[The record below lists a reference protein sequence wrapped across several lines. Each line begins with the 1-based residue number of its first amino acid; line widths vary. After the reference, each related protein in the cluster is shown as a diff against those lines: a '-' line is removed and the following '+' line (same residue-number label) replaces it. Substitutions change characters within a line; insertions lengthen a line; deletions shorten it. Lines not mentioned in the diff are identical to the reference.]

1 MDIVDAKSV
10 NLSNFEVLS
19 FLKEEKNDLTKNQK
33 KKKNKDKLLT
43 LIVETINYL
52 EPTPAGKQEEGTLQ
66 ECIEE
71 LQRLCQEENFLL
83 TKDEFLQLVNLRPK
97 TAVEIQLL
105 IENSEERLT
114 EAQVDRLLDT
124 ISEKLPGD
132 EEEEEEEGEGE
143 VEATVNENEQ
153 VEEESQPA
161 EQDNWERKVSTENIL
176 FQGWGSWPGL
186 SERSGS
192 VFKAGVVLNTSKN
205 PDPPPP
211 F

>member
-1 MDIVDAKSV
+1 MREGSLISEPYILRTISPSASQRLEMDIVDAKSV
-10 NLSNFEVLS
+10 KLSNFEVLS
-19 FLKEEKNDLTKNQK
+19 FLKEEKNDLTKNQE

-52 EPTPAGKQEEGTLQ
+52 EPTPAGKQDEGTLQ

-114 EAQVDRLLDT
+114 EAQVDRLLDI

-132 EEEEEEEGEGE
+132 EEEEEEEEGEGE

-153 VEEESQPA
+153 IEEEPQPDQQ
-161 EQDNWERKVSTENIL
+161 E
-176 FQGWGSWPGL
+176 
-186 SERSGS
+186 SERE
-192 VFKAGVVLNTSKN
+192 
-205 PDPPPP
+205 
-211 F
+211 